1 MPIPLPII
9 KFLIRT
15 GIAQRIPAVKA
26 LVPEPS
32 YLRFYSD
39 RILMAPNE
47 PVRDMNNYLSL
58 ATPDCIDLSLGAPFE
73 QGLRPELPPPEELF
87 AGNGYPPSVGLPELR
102 RAVVAKLARD
112 NGIDVDGGDEVAIT
126 NGVSQGIHVVFDTF
140 VNPGD
145 KIVLVD
151 PTFLVYPLAAQYHR
165 ARVAWV
171 PSRLE
176 TGRTKLDEPK
186 LERAM
191 RGAKLVVVNSP
202 SNPTGGVL
210 EPETLERILGL
221 ARRHDVL
228 VLSDEVY
235 ERFQYDGEHVSIA
248 SLPGARERTITV
260 NSFSKSHAMAGC
272 RIGYMAAIRYL
283 MRPMAVH
290 QFIATPFAPVASQR
304 LALAALNESPAK
316 SRPVLDAYDAR
327 RTWLRRELCS
337 MGLKC
342 EMPAGAFYFWVPIQR
357 FGVTSLEFA
366 HGLLAS
372 QEVLLMPGE
381 NFGPSGP
388 YHIRISYAASQAK
401 LDEGCRRLKC
411 FVNLMCESEARRRI
425 ECEHRVRLDL
435 AHASPRTPNFAR
447 EPQKHL
453 ASSDRDSN
461 QPRSPRRPERRAS
474 QM

>member
-1 MPIPLPII
+1 
-9 KFLIRT
+9 
-15 GIAQRIPAVKA
+15 V
-26 LVPEPS
+26 S
-32 YLRFYSD
+32 
-39 RILMAPNE
+39 IL
-47 PVRDMNNYLSL
+47 
-58 ATPDCIDLSLGAPFE
+58 
-73 QGLRPELPPPEELF
+73 
-87 AGNGYPPSVGLPELR
+87 
-102 RAVVAKLARD
+102 
-112 NGIDVDGGDEVAIT
+112 
-126 NGVSQGIHVVFDTF
+126 NGVSQAIHVVFDTF

-145 KIVLVD
+145 KVVLVD

-171 PSRLE
+171 PSTLE
-176 TGRTKLDEPK
+176 NGHTKLDQRR

-191 RGAKLVVVNSP
+191 KRAKLVVVNTP

-210 EPETLERILGL
+210 QPETLERILGL

-304 LALAALNESPAK
+304 LAIAALRESPGK

-327 RTWLRRELCS
+327 RRWMHRELCS
-337 MGLKC
+337 MGLPC
-342 EMPAGAFYFWVPIQR
+342 ELPAGAFYFWVPIQQ
-357 FGVTSLEFA
+357 FGMTSLEFA
-366 HGLLAS
+366 HALLAS
-372 QEVLLMPGE
+372 QKVLLMPGE

-388 YHIRISYAASQAK
+388 RHIRISYAASQGR
-401 LDEGCRRLKC
+401 LGDGCRRLKS
-411 FVNLMCESEARRRI
+411 FLVLMRECEAVQSI
-425 ECEHRVRLDL
+425 GGEHRVRVDL
-435 AHASPRTPNFAR
+435 AHASPDAPNFAH

-453 ASSDRDSN
+453 ASSARNPD
-461 QPRSPRRPERRAS
+461 
-474 QM
+474 

>member
-9 KFLIRT
+9 KFFIRT

-32 YLRFYSD
+32 YLRYYSD

-47 PVRDMNNYLSL
+47 PVRDMNNYLSR

-73 QGLRPELPPPEELF
+73 DGLKPQLPSSEDLF
-87 AGNGYPPSVGLPELR
+87 AGNGYPPSAGLPELR
-102 RAVVAKLARD
+102 LAVANKLMRENA
-112 NGIDVDGGDEVAIT
+112 IDVDGRDEVAIT
-126 NGVSQGIHVVFDTF
+126 NGVSQAIHIVLDTF

-145 KIVLVD
+145 KIVMVD
-151 PTFLVYPLAAQYHR
+151 PTFLVYPLATQYHR
-165 ARVAWV
+165 ARAAWV
-171 PSRLE
+171 PSRIE
-176 TGRTKLDEPK
+176 NGRTKLDGHR

-210 EPETLERILGL
+210 EPETLERILSL
-221 ARRHDVL
+221 ARKHDSL

-235 ERFQYDGEHVSIA
+235 ERFRYDGEHVSIA

-290 QFIATPFAPVASQR
+290 QFIATPFAPIASQR
-304 LALAALNESPAK
+304 LALAALSEPPAK
-316 SRPVLDAYDAR
+316 SRRVLEGYYAR
-327 RTWLRRELCS
+327 RQWMHRELCS
-337 MGLKC
+337 MGLTC
-342 EMPAGAFYFWVPIQR
+342 ELPAGAFYFWVPIQQ
-357 FGVTSLEFA
+357 FGVTSIEFA

-372 QEVLLMPGE
+372 QKVLLMPGE

-388 YHIRISYAASQAK
+388 HHIRISYAASQAK
-401 LDEGCRRLKC
+401 LEEGCRRLKC
-411 FVNLMCESEARRRI
+411 FLNLMRESEARRTI
-425 ECEHRVRLDL
+425 DGEHRVRLDL
-435 AHASPRTPNFAR
+435 AHASPGAPNFAR

-453 ASSDRDSN
+453 ASSAREPN
-461 QPRSPRRPERRAS
+461 
-474 QM
+474 

>member
-9 KFLIRT
+9 KFFIRT
-15 GIAQRIPAVKA
+15 GIAQRIPAVRA

-32 YLRFYSD
+32 YLRYFSD

-47 PVRDMNNYLSL
+47 PVRDMNGYLSR

-73 QGLRPELPPPEELF
+73 EGLKPELPPSEELF
-87 AGNGYPPSVGLPELR
+87 AGSGYPPSVGLLELR
-102 RAVVAKLARD
+102 RAVADKLARD
-112 NGIDVDGGDEVAIT
+112 NGIEADAGDEVAIL
-126 NGVSQGIHVVFDTF
+126 NGVSQAIHVVFDTF

-145 KIVLVD
+145 TVVLVD
-151 PTFLVYPLAAQYHR
+151 PTFLVYPLSTQYHR
-165 ARVAWV
+165 ARAAWI
-171 PSRLE
+171 PSWLE
-176 TGRTKLDEPK
+176 NGRTKLDDRQ

-191 RGAKLVVVNSP
+191 RGAKLAVVNSP

-221 ARRHDVL
+221 ARKHDVL

-235 ERFQYDGEHVSIA
+235 ERFHYDGEHVSIA

-283 MRPMAVH
+283 MRPMTVH
-290 QFIATPFAPVASQR
+290 QFIATPFAPIASQR
-304 LALAALNESPAK
+304 LATQALAESPAK

-327 RTWLRRELCS
+327 RQWMHRELCD
-337 MGLKC
+337 MGLEC
-342 EMPAGAFYFWVPIQR
+342 DLPAGAFYFWIPIHQ
-357 FGVTSLEFA
+357 FGVTSLQFA

-372 QEVLLMPGE
+372 QRVLLMPGE

-388 YHIRISYAASQAK
+388 RHVRISYAATQAK
-401 LDEGCRRLKC
+401 LEEGCRRLRRFLELVHGERTERSSGMDRC
-411 FVNLMCESEARRRI
+411 LRVDPAHESVE
-425 ECEHRVRLDL
+425 
-435 AHASPRTPNFAR
+435 SPNFV
-447 EPQKHL
+447 Q
-453 ASSDRDSN
+453 
-461 QPRSPRRPERRAS
+461 RSGQSMERAKTVD
-474 QM
+474 

>member
-47 PVRDMNNYLSL
+47 PVRDMNDYLSR

-73 QGLRPELPPPEELF
+73 DGLKPPLPPAETLF
-87 AGNGYPPSVGLPELR
+87 AGSGYPPSVGLPELR
-102 RAVVAKLARD
+102 QAVAAKLARD
-112 NGIDVDGGDEVAIT
+112 NGIDVDAADEVSIL
-126 NGVSQGIHVVFDTF
+126 NGVSQAIHVVFDTF
-140 VNPGD
+140 VNPRD

-176 TGRTKLDEPK
+176 NGRTKLDERQ
-186 LERAM
+186 LARAM

-210 EPETLERILGL
+210 GPETLERILGL

-235 ERFQYDGEHVSIA
+235 ERFQYDGKHVSMA

-283 MRPMAVH
+283 MRPMVVH
-290 QFIATPFAPVASQR
+290 QFIATPFAPIASQR
-304 LALAALNESPAK
+304 LAIAALGESPAK

-327 RTWLRRELCS
+327 RQWLHRELCG
-337 MGLKC
+337 MGLPC
-342 EMPAGAFYFWVPIQR
+342 ELPAGAFYLWIPIDQ
-357 FGVTSLEFA
+357 FGVTSLQFA

-372 QEVLLMPGE
+372 QKVLLMPGE
-381 NFGPSGP
+381 NFGPCGP
-388 YHIRISYAASQAK
+388 RHIRISYAASQPK
-401 LDEGCRRLKC
+401 LEEGCKRMRR
-411 FVNLMCESEARRRI
+411 FVEMLRGDKPS
-425 ECEHRVRLDL
+425 
-435 AHASPRTPNFAR
+435 
-447 EPQKHL
+447 
-453 ASSDRDSN
+453 
-461 QPRSPRRPERRAS
+461 RAS
-474 QM
+474 IDDRSGRFDPPHAETNRRHNDRHSSPLTRTTSPSAEREISAD

>member
-47 PVRDMNNYLSL
+47 PVRDMNGYLSR
-58 ATPDCIDLSLGAPFE
+58 ATPDCIDLSIGAPFE
-73 QGLRPELPPPEELF
+73 DGLKPELPPAEELF
-87 AGNGYPPSVGLPELR
+87 AGSGYPPSVGLLELR
-102 RAVVAKLARD
+102 HAVAAKLARD
-112 NGIDVDGGDEVAIT
+112 NGVEVDGGDEVSIL
-126 NGVSQGIHVVFDTF
+126 NGVSQAIHVVFDTF

-145 KIVLVD
+145 KIVVVD

-171 PSRLE
+171 ASRLE
-176 TGRTKLDEPK
+176 NGRTKLDERR
-186 LERAM
+186 LESAM

-210 EPETLERILGL
+210 EPESLERILGL
-221 ARRHDVL
+221 ASRYDVL

-290 QFIATPFAPVASQR
+290 QFIATPFAPIASQR
-304 LALAALNESPAK
+304 LAIAALAESPTK

-327 RTWLRRELCS
+327 RQWMHRELCS
-337 MGLKC
+337 MGLPC
-342 EMPAGAFYFWVPIQR
+342 GLPAGAFYFWVPVDQ

-372 QEVLLMPGE
+372 QKVLLMPGE

-388 YHIRISYAASQAK
+388 RHIRISYAASQAK
-401 LDEGCRRLKC
+401 LEEGCRRLRR
-411 FVNLMCESEARRRI
+411 FVELLHGHATDRRTIDDRLVRIDPPHESTGHRNTDRRSSALI
-425 ECEHRVRLDL
+425 
-435 AHASPRTPNFAR
+435 RTPSPQR
-447 EPQKHL
+447 ERTIS
-453 ASSDRDSN
+453 AD
-461 QPRSPRRPERRAS
+461 
-474 QM
+474 